1 MALSRLKLGFESRW
15 GQHNT
20 RAWRSCAARL
30 VVFSATLMLAGCP
43 SNAERHLQEGHQQA
57 KKAKWSAAAA
67 SYRSAAISDPKNA
80 HALAL
85 AGLANLKLEDAG
97 AAQESFSAALAV
109 DPLEPNARIG
119 LAGLAVHSMDAGA
132 ALSLIEGMT
141 EPSAGLIRGRALLL
155 RGGVGD
161 AEAALAQAKAVT
173 AIAPESIEARY
184 LEGSALLVLGRFAE
198 AQTAFEALEKTSRE
212 SPFGPYGLARVAAA
226 QKRSTDVLLY
236 LKAARTASK
245 QSWQAG
251 AVAADPAF
259 AFLAGTPAFIDV
271 VGP

>member
-1 MALSRLKLGFESRW
+1 
-15 GQHNT
+15 
-20 RAWRSCAARL
+20 
-30 VVFSATLMLAGCP
+30 MLAGCP
-43 SNAERHLQEGHQQA
+43 SNAERQLQQGHQQA

-67 SYRSAAISDPKNA
+67 SYRAAAIADPTNA

-85 AGLANLKLEDAG
+85 AGLANLELEDAG
-97 AAQESFSAALAV
+97 AALEAFSAAIQV
-109 DPLEPNARIG
+109 DPLEPSARLG
-119 LAGLAVHSMDAGA
+119 LAGLAVKSLDAGA
-132 ALSLIEGMT
+132 ALSIIEGMS
-141 EPSAGLIRGRALLL
+141 EPAAGIIRGRALLL
-155 RGGVGD
+155 RGGAGD
-161 AEAALAQAKAVT
+161 AEAALTQARAVS

-184 LEGSALLVLGRFAE
+184 LEGSALLALGRFAE

-259 AFLAGTPAFIDV
+259 AFLAGTPAFIEV